1 MPPRPLDDEAQT
13 RLGIAAL
20 AVAFA
25 QTLGEQDDTFVRR
38 LDAQLERV
46 YREMEDYPSE
56 PIGALELLRW
66 THELLKT

>member
-56 PIGALELLRW
+56 PIRALELLRW
-66 THELLKT
+66 THEMLKT